1 VSQELDGWTDA
12 GPEDEVPE
20 GDVLER
26 VVGGQTVA
34 LYKLNGKLYATSGLC
49 THERVRLCLGL
60 VDGDAIECPKHN
72 ARFHIPTGK
81 ALRRPATTDLPV
93 YAVRTEAGRVLLK
106 LFE

>member
-1 VSQELDGWTDA
+1 MNQEKVEWTDA

-34 LYKLNGKLYATSGLC
+34 LYKVNGKLYATGGLC
-49 THERVRLCLGL
+49 SHEKVRLCLGL
-60 VDGDAIECPKHN
+60 VDGDVIECPKHN

-81 ALRRPATTDLPV
+81 ALRRPARTDLPV
-93 YAVRTEAGRVLLK
+93 YAVRTESGRVLLK
-106 LFE
+106 LFQ